1 LHAIDNLAKR
11 VIKPTLEA
19 NGLRWYGWHAYRRA
33 LATNLDELDVPLN
46 TIQAILRH
54 SDSRTTQLYIK
65 RVPKTVRREMGKLEK
80 SIAKRRK

>member
-1 LHAIDNLAKR
+1 
-11 VIKPTLEA
+11 
-19 NGLRWYGWHAYRRA
+19 